1 MTAVQEPSLPT
12 VAPEAS
18 GLERP
23 LLSFPANVDG
33 DAVVVDRDGL
43 EFAIAVDGIAAG
55 DLHHLL
61 SSMDGSRTVDD
72 LAAEAGD
79 PAVVAE
85 VVAELD
91 RNALLDDATAP
102 EVRTGLDVL
111 LELEDLAAELQD
123 EIMYDNVFWATLRNP
138 PPDMNRNVMH
148 GFVIENY
155 HFLFRE
161 SYFDSPVL
169 SYQPSTRI
177 RLLMNEF
184 YAEEYGHDELLLLA
198 LNSLGISRDDLA
210 DTMPLPQTMAMCN
223 ALAYW
228 AMTDPVF
235 FFTTLGILEGK
246 DIKEDEQDFFLDA
259 CDRLGMPEGF
269 VKPVRT
275 HANINRDGE
284 HGNLTRAIFRE
295 IPCVDPATVRRLR
308 AQTRLFFELYGSFYT
323 GVWDFYSTSPTLLRR
338 VSAL

>member
-1 MTAVQEPSLPT
+1 MTAVQEPT
-12 VAPEAS
+12 VPDLAS
-18 GLERP
+18 GAPSVDRP
-23 LLSFPANVDG
+23 LLAFPAVLDDDG
-33 DAVVVDRDGL
+33 VVVDRDGL
-43 EFAIAVDGIAAG
+43 EFVVAVDGVPPA
-55 DLHHLL
+55 DLHRLL
-61 SSMDGSRTVDD
+61 SDMDGTRTVDE
-72 LAAEAGD
+72 LAATAGD
-79 PAVVAE
+79 PALVADVVAH
-85 VVAELD
+85 LD
-91 RNALLDDATAP
+91 RNALLDDAATP
-102 EVRTGLDVL
+102 EVRSGLDVL
-111 LELEDLAAELQD
+111 LELEDLAADLQD
-123 EIMYDNVFWATLRNP
+123 RIMDRNVFWSTLRNP
-138 PPDMNRNVMH
+138 PPDLNRNVMY

-184 YAEEYGHDELLLLA
+184 YAEEYGHDELLLRG
-198 LNSLGISRDDLA
+198 LNSIGITREDLA

-246 DIKEDEQDFFLDA
+246 DIKEGEQDFFLDA
-259 CDRLGMPEGF
+259 CDQLGMDPGF
-269 VKPVRT
+269 VKPVRA
-275 HANINRDGE
+275 HARINRDGE

-295 IPCVDPATVRRLR
+295 VACVDPVTVRRLR
-308 AQTRLFFELYGSFYT
+308 AQTHLFYELYDAFYR